1 MTPDPVIVVLGPTA
15 VGKSAHAIDLARTI
29 GGEVV
34 NADSMQLYR
43 GMDIGTAKVS
53 AVERGEVAHHLLDI
67 WPVTRA
73 ASVADFQGSAR
84 AAIADIHARGR
95 IPILTGGSGL
105 YIQATIDDLNFP
117 GTDPVIRAR
126 PIFAPSRAMGSGTTS
141 SDPLAGAQVSGSWS
155 VGRQTILVLRQADGR
170 TRNLRIGQAVNQW
183 LLSSVT
189 AEGARFVRDGQRI
202 VIPFGGTA
210 PQATTS
216 EDPPEE
222 EQ

>member
-1 MTPDPVIVVLGPTA
+1 MSQFHIPRPRSDDGSLLPALLAGVMLALLAVQFAPTPLDE
-15 VGKSAHAIDLARTI
+15 AHAP
-29 GGEVV
+29 
-34 NADSMQLYR
+34 M
-43 GMDIGTAKVS
+43 M
-53 AVERGEVAHHLLDI
+53 
-67 WPVTRA
+67 
-73 ASVADFQGSAR
+73 AR
-84 AAIADIHARGR
+84 AAVGR
-95 IPILTGGSGL
+95 PTAALPVP
-105 YIQATIDDLNFP
+105 ATVA
-117 GTDPVIRAR
+117 DPVIRAR
-126 PIFAPSRAMGSGTTS
+126 PIFAPSRAMGSGTTA
-141 SDPLAGAQVSGSWS
+141 SDPLAGAQVAGSWS

-189 AEGARFVRDGQRI
+189 AEGAQFVRDGQRI